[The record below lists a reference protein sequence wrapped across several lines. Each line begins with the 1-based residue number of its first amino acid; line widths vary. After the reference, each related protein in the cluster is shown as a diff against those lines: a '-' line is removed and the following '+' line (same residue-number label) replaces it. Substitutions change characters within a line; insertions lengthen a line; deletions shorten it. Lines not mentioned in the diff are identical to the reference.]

1 MNKFLQTSLILTIV
15 LSSSAEVLR
24 NPTSYSSDIYKEI
37 ILNGNYD
44 LSIDHPNKF
53 LDFKYGERVASTNQI
68 EDAINAYKQQSN
80 KIKVVQYGKT
90 HEGRP
95 LHALFISSPS
105 NLKNLDEIQN
115 NVNKLSDPYKTSERE
130 AESIIKTLPAIA
142 WMAYSIH

>member
-53 LDFKYGERVASTNQI
+53 LDFKYGERVASTIKLKMQLMLINNNQ
-68 EDAINAYKQQSN
+68 

-90 HEGRP
+90 HEGR
-95 LHALFISSPS
+95 LFMHYLFLLQQFKKS
-105 NLKNLDEIQN
+105 
-115 NVNKLSDPYKTSERE
+115 R
-130 AESIIKTLPAIA
+130 
-142 WMAYSIH
+142 